1 MTTSPLTIIDFH
13 THHLSAG
20 LTPAPTHH
28 LPDTLRAHWD
38 GINAMLVDE
47 SALLA
52 DVLSGDLI
60 ARVVNTPTALLA
72 AADAAASPDAI
83 ARINDGI
90 AALAQR
96 HPRRIYGLATIDAF
110 SGDEGARELIRAV
123 NDLYLHGA
131 FVESAKGDLLLD
143 SPRARPTL
151 QAAADLGVPLF
162 VHPINPASLTLQLSG
177 YGRLGTLLARGTV
190 NAASL
195 VAMIGSG
202 TLDALPGLNI
212 VVTTLAIG
220 TILLT
225 APFGKDGQRDA
236 NALLRRQVY
245 VDTMGFHPALIRA
258 AIDVLGIERI
268 VAGSDWPIVSTGPIG
283 RRLAKALNSI
293 GLNGTEQNLIAGK
306 NALRLLFGSRAV
318 DTAKGGLLEAETR

>member
-1 MTTSPLTIIDFH
+1 MTTSPLAVIDFH
-13 THHLSAG
+13 THYLGAG
-20 LTPAPTHH
+20 LTPASTNN
-28 LPDTLRAHWD
+28 LPEALRAHWN
-38 GINAMLVDE
+38 GVNAKLVDE

-52 DVLSGDLI
+52 DLHSGDLI

-72 AADAAASPDAI
+72 DPNAANLPDAI

-96 HPRRIYGLATIDAF
+96 HPRRIHGLATIDAF
-110 SGDEGARELIRAV
+110 SGDAGARELIRAV
-123 NDLYLHGA
+123 NDLDLHGA

-143 SPRARPTL
+143 APEARPTL
-151 QAAADLGVPLF
+151 QAAADLGIPLF
-162 VHPINPASLTLQLSG
+162 VHPINPEALTRQLSP

-195 VAMIGSG
+195 VALIGSG

-225 APFGKDGQRDA
+225 APFGNDGQRDA
-236 NALLRRQVY
+236 HALLRRQVY

-258 AIDVLGIERI
+258 AIDVLGVEHI
-268 VAGSDWPIVSTGPIG
+268 VAGSDWPIVSSGPIG
-283 RRLAKALNSI
+283 PRLAQALNSI
-293 GLNGTEQNLIAGK
+293 GLDEAEQNLVANK
-306 NALRLLFGSRAV
+306 NALRLLFGTGNVGAATARA
-318 DTAKGGLLEAETR
+318 AAQI